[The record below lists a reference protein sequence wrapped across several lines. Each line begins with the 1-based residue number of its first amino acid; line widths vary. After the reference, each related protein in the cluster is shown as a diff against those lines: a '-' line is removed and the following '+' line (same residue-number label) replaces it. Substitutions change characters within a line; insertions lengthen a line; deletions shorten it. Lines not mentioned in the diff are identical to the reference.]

1 MLFSTGRT
9 ARRLLAAVL
18 ATTFCT
24 GPGAAMTL
32 CLYEDYRGARTE
44 AGAGSILGTGF
55 QLDQEK
61 ARVRRIYGEAATEWY
76 PVSLKE
82 SVAFVSAAHETEE
95 FGITPLVRWSFRV
108 HGDGDCE
115 ARVDASSF
123 EMITAKGRVSR

>member
-9 ARRLLAAVL
+9 ARRLFAAVL

-44 AGAGSILGTGF
+44 AGAGRILGTGF

-61 ARVRRIYGEAATEWY
+61 ARVRRIYGEAATELLPSSRPLTKPRNWASRLGSDG
-76 PVSLKE
+76 VSG
-82 SVAFVSAAHETEE
+82 SMAMAIARHGSMQAVS
-95 FGITPLVRWSFRV
+95 
-108 HGDGDCE
+108 
-115 ARVDASSF
+115 
-123 EMITAKGRVSR
+123 K